1 MCRGALFLSAR
12 IRMTAIEVGWRL
24 LAVFGL
30 VGANGFFVAA
40 EFALVSADETRLSS
54 MAERGDRLARAVAA
68 AQADLN
74 RYLSSCQVGI
84 TLASLALG
92 WIGEP
97 AIAETLTSLFSG
109 LPSPADWIARHA
121 VAVFIAFTAITYM
134 HVVLGEQA
142 PKAAAIF
149 HPEQTARWVIQ
160 PLVFFTRIGHPLIWS
175 INASA
180 NGLLRLFGVRLPSES
195 ERVHGRGEL
204 LLLVDR
210 ARKVGKVDQDEHEM
224 ISGVFE
230 LTRTMAREVM
240 TPRPDIVAVALDV
253 TLDDLIQV
261 ISRSGHS
268 RLPVYE
274 ESLDKVVGVVL
285 GKDVLPLAA
294 AASQEEFDV
303 SRVMREPYFVPDTK
317 SVDDLLAEFRRKKI
331 HLAVV
336 VDEFGGTDGL
346 VTLEDLIEEI
356 VGEIYDEHDVARPM
370 VTVTASGEIL
380 IDGST
385 PIDDVNERFL
395 LALPVDDY
403 DTLGGFIL
411 GELGHVPKPGDTVE
425 VEGARFVVRRVDE
438 RRVRHVRLI
447 KDNDRSGS
455 MVDERGNSKLWG
467 G

>member
-1 MCRGALFLSAR
+1 
-12 IRMTAIEVGWRL
+12 MTAIEVGWRL
-24 LAVFGL
+24 LAVLAL

-40 EFALVSADETRLSS
+40 EFALVSADEMRLSG
-54 MAERGDRLARAVAA
+54 MVERGDRLARAVEG
-68 AQADLN
+68 AQHDLN

-97 AIAETLTSLFSG
+97 AIAETLISLFSG

-121 VAVFIAFTAITYM
+121 VAVFIAFTAITYL

-142 PKAAAIF
+142 PKAAAIL
-149 HPEQTARWVIQ
+149 HPEQAARWVIQ
-160 PLVFFTRIGHPLIWS
+160 PLVFFTRVGHPLIWS

-180 NGLLRLFGVRLPSES
+180 NALLRLFGVRLPSES
-195 ERVHGRGEL
+195 ERVHSRGEL

-210 ARKVGKVDQDEHEM
+210 ARKVGKVEQDEHEM
-224 ISGVFE
+224 ITGVFE

-240 TPRPDIVAVALDV
+240 TPRPDIVAVPLDV
-253 TLDDLIQV
+253 KLDDLIQV

-274 ESLDKVVGVVL
+274 ESLDKVVGIIL

-294 AASQEEFDV
+294 SGRNEDFAVSQ
-303 SRVMREPYFVPDTK
+303 VMREPYFVPDTK
-317 SVDDLLAEFRRKKI
+317 SVDDLLAEFRRMNI
-331 HLAVV
+331 HMAVV
-336 VDEFGGTDGL
+336 LDEFGGTDGL

-370 VTVTASGEIL
+370 VTVTSAGEIL
-380 IDGST
+380 IDGSA
-385 PIDDVNERFL
+385 PIDEVNERFL
-395 LALPVDDY
+395 LALPVEDY

-411 GELGHVPKPGDTVE
+411 GELGHVPKPGDAVE
-425 VEGARFVVRRVDE
+425 VEGARFVVRTVDE
-438 RRVRHVRLI
+438 RRVRFVRLI
-447 KDNDRSGS
+447 KHS
-455 MVDERGNSKLWG
+455 EA
-467 G
+467 